1 MAAGA
6 ASDDPFRN
14 CSTEYCNCQG
24 HFDSGYVPDVAFRP
38 AARHPDKV
46 WPNAAALMT
55 FNEPNHPEQSRLTPA
70 QAAAAWSDVEKAARV
85 NNISRIGELP
95 S

>member
-1 MAAGA
+1 MTSGA
-6 ASDDPFRN
+6 I
-14 CSTEYCNCQG
+14 G
-24 HFDSGYVPDVAFRP
+24 HIAL
-38 AARHPDKV
+38 DKV

-70 QAAAAWSDVEKAARV
+70 QAAAAWPDVEKAARV

-95 S
+95 SLRQRSLECICSQWWQEHSSLQLF